1 MTRIAVSIAVAA
13 VVVAFITAA
22 YALTLSNRLD
32 GAERSAAMV
41 TDLSNRLDDTA
52 QAASARASDL
62 EAQVTDFE
70 NRLGQV
76 EAQLDKVRD
85 CIPDLQLEVEL
96 LDVRDASG
104 GTFMPF
110 ETVAAHVKRSCRA
123 VLHVLF
129 IGAD

>member
-1 MTRIAVSIAVAA
+1 MTRIAVSVAVAA

-22 YALTLSNRLD
+22 YALTLTNRLD

-41 TDLSNRLDDTA
+41 TDLSNRLDDAA

-96 LDVRDASG
+96 LDVRSSG

-110 ETVAAHVKRSCRA
+110 ETVATHVKRSCRA
-123 VLHVLF
+123 ILHVLF